1 MAIYQWVG
9 GHTGYTGANSGYS
22 ATGGGT
28 AGTSP
33 RWTSVIDGTTSDSGD
48 FVFGPYF
55 WGNLN
60 NWKKAV
66 AVTGQFGFYNYTS
79 TTTLPKGGDTVW
91 FSNGYSG
98 PSGQFV
104 NTYSISCKYGGMSGD
119 GITASGSTG
128 WAGGYTAGSGAH
140 GSISFVVRDSF
151 RPNGT
156 PFGLNT
162 GEIGVGAN
170 AYGDFQNYRPL
181 KVRASQISIA
191 DASPATVTGGAKIAI
206 NNIGADAYLYVN
218 SLVRQPR
225 GVVVFISGNVAS
237 IDQTCGSVYTTDIA
251 NTYGGYWAIRGVPTR
266 FSASPTTAI
275 ATYQLYD
282 CDRVVEGGYIWGN
295 YGSQANIYI
304 GGYSGGAP
312 ITLGSVNDGS
322 NPTYTILNVG
332 AYSTT
337 GNNGTPNIKLAT
349 CQIESLE
356 CYNGNIS
363 VSELLT
369 QYDYPIIRDGFM
381 RGGTLNMAHPEDA
394 SWQNFILGYSPSDN
408 GLRIDDTN
416 VIVRAYKGASLK
428 TGTPE
433 TPGLT

>member
-48 FVFGPYF
+48 FVFGPHF

-66 AVTGQFGFYNYTS
+66 SVTGYFGFYNYVS

-91 FSNGYSG
+91 FSGGYSG

-128 WAGGYTAGSGAH
+128 WAGGYTAGSDAH
-140 GSISFVVRDSF
+140 GNISIVVRESF
-151 RPNGT
+151 RPIGT
-156 PFGLNT
+156 AFGLNT

-170 AYGDFQNYRPL
+170 AYGNFETFRPL
-181 KVRASQISIA
+181 KVRANQISVS
-191 DASPATVTGGAKIAI
+191 DTSLATLTGGAKIAI
-206 NNIGADAYLYVN
+206 NNIGADAYL
-218 SLVRQPR
+218 SMASAVRQPR
-225 GVVVFISGNVAS
+225 GGVVFITGNVGY
-237 IDQTCGSVYTTDIA
+237 IHQTCGSVYTTDIA
-251 NTYGGYWAIRGVPTR
+251 NTNGGYWEIRGVPTR

-275 ATYQLYD
+275 ETYSLHD

-312 ITLGSVNDGS
+312 ITLGSLNDGS
-322 NPTYTILNVG
+322 SPTFTILNVG
-332 AYSTT
+332 GFSTT

-349 CQIESLE
+349 CEIKSLE

-369 QYDYPIIRDGFM
+369 KSDYPIIRDGFM
-381 RGGTLNMAHPEDA
+381 RGGTLNMEHPEDPT
-394 SWQNFILGYSPSDN
+394 WQNFLLGYNANDN
-408 GLRIDDTN
+408 GLRIDNAN
-416 VIVRAYKGASLK
+416 VVVRAYMGASLK
-428 TGTPE
+428 TGTAE
-433 TPGLT
+433 SPGLT